1 MGTTGSPDGALMV
14 QWFFGGLVVLFYAV
28 HRFNEPR
35 QDPRPARSTT
45 TFWRYWSAC
54 GGYVIAMLGL
64 FIVLGGGIGA
74 IDPRILMPLI
84 DPSPVPADARA
95 LPGPLLSALLL
106 TSLLPHFPGLGKI
119 DASVKRWFQDVGNIP
134 WEVRELSRFLRDSEY
149 APGPDAVAQVRGVL
163 RSMDVEEAWLHEPT
177 DTIKHRW
184 ARSVALYGH
193 VQRWEA
199 SHAFGR
205 YVDQHRSTLPEIR
218 DRIDKLSEFLDAR
231 TLDELDGGSDARLVA
246 HSRKVFDSELST
258 LQDSLCNFI
267 SGGVLESAR
276 NHARRRDALIQL
288 GFAGLPATR
297 GPLTSHDVVLVAGLV
312 FLAMLFV
319 PLMMR
324 RFIDP
329 LPLPQNL
336 RILVMVPIVYTIA
349 IVAAIYPKSVWP
361 FATRLPGGGRPFAA
375 YAVSGVIA
383 AAASFVVSLVFR
395 FVFDKSGNIF
405 QSLSTPGAFEE
416 AWTTTLDR
424 WPWLLMTFFNT
435 VAVAWTAD
443 DREPVDHAGRLRL
456 RAIEAASMAVALGL
470 VQWSVL
476 QLLAGA
482 SPEMAERLS
491 EAAPRMVGTAMAVGA
506 CIGWLVPTMHRS
518 RNRARPEPAVTPP
531 ALVMPG

>member
-14 QWFFGGLVVLFYAV
+14 QWFFGGLVVVFYAV

-54 GGYVIAMLGL
+54 GGYVVAMLGL

-149 APGPDAVAQVRGVL
+149 APGPEALAQVRGEL
-163 RSMDVEEAWLHEPT
+163 RSLDVDEAWLREPA

-193 VQRWEA
+193 VRRWEA

-205 YVDQHRSTLPEIR
+205 YVDQHRTTLPEIR
-218 DRIDKLSEFLDAR
+218 ERIDTLSEFLDAQ
-231 TLDELDGGSDARLVA
+231 TLSELDGDSESRLVA
-246 HSRKVFDSELST
+246 HSRKVFDSELSA

-267 SGGVLESAR
+267 SGGVLEGAW
-276 NHARRRDALIQL
+276 NHTRRRDALAQL
-288 GFAGLPATR
+288 GFSGLPATR

-336 RILVMVPIVYTIA
+336 RILVTVPIVYAIA

-361 FATRLPGGGRPFAA
+361 FAARHPGGERPFAA

-405 QSLSTPGAFEE
+405 QSLSTPGAFQE
-416 AWTTTLDR
+416 AWATSLDR
-424 WPWLLMTFFNT
+424 WPWLLMTFFIT

-443 DREPVDHAGRLRL
+443 DREPADPAGRLRL
-456 RAIEAASMAVALGL
+456 RAVEAVSMAVALGL
-470 VQWSVL
+470 LQWSVL
-476 QLLAGA
+476 QLLAGV
-482 SPEMAERLS
+482 SPEMAARLS
-491 EAAPRMVGTAMAVGA
+491 DAAPRMVGTAVAVGA

-518 RNRARPEPAVTPP
+518 RNRARPEPVATP